1 MLLPEHEMALKEAL
15 REILITSIGLKEMAG
30 KMALDEAF
38 GVIPQHAL
46 IRLKEMAGKMA
57 LEKAFAE
64 ILNTSIEFI
73 KMAGKMALK
82 EALREILITSIGL
95 KEMAGKMALDEAFGV
110 IPQHALIRLKEM
122 AGKMAL
128 EEALREILITSIGFK
143 EMAGKM
149 ALEKAF
155 AVILNTLIGFIK
167 MAGKDAEVPR
177 VINSPKSG
185 RGLTRGNNLSL
196 AKKPI
201 IQLLM
206 ILVISNRS
214 AGVDVIAEVGK
225 DVMLPCSCEP
235 GGIDKSQIY
244 WQFGELVVWY
254 YKQGAEIPKYQ
265 SEQYRGR
272 TRIFSE
278 ELLNGNLSLQILRP
292 QLNDSGVYKCI
303 ILKPTETPNSFN
315 VRLILSEPEVE
326 SGVITHPWVLANT
339 TQTNITDVGHQTR
352 HRYVLIGAAVVV
364 FIHITILVIY
374 QNIKVGGCE

>member
-95 KEMAGKMALDEAFGV
+95 
-110 IPQHALIRLKEM
+110 
-122 AGKMAL
+122 
-128 EEALREILITSIGFK
+128 K

>member
-73 KMAGKMALK
+73 K
-82 EALREILITSIGL
+82 
-95 KEMAGKMALDEAFGV
+95 
-110 IPQHALIRLKEM
+110 M

>member
-110 IPQHALIRLKEM
+110 IPQHALIRL
-122 AGKMAL
+122 
-128 EEALREILITSIGFK
+128 K